1 VGQDAVAKPD
11 SDDFED
17 EWQRSSE
24 NSVVENAM
32 LLVVDVGN
40 TNTVFGLFEPG
51 SSTIV
56 ATARMSTRRDRM
68 PDEWY
73 AILAPVLESAHIR
86 TSQITSMV
94 ISSVAPSVTRWLTA
108 MGREKMRI
116 EPLIVTVDLNL
127 GIGIDYPLPWE
138 IGADRLVN
146 SLAAFTKYGGP
157 LISIDFG
164 TAINFDV
171 VDHHGN
177 YIGGALAPGLIVA
190 LDAMTSRAA
199 RLFTV
204 DLVKPE
210 RAIARSTTSAIQSG
224 IVLGYLS
231 LIEGMIQ
238 RITNELQGEPTVIV
252 TGGYS
257 EIFADASPLIDAF
270 EPDLTIEGLRLVH
283 ELNRPDTTGGDPIR

>member
-1 VGQDAVAKPD
+1 MQGSPFGISVAGPNAVMRE
-11 SDDFED
+11 SV
-17 EWQRSSE
+17 SSRR
-24 NSVVENAM
+24 VDQVECQM

-40 TNTVFGLFEPG
+40 TNTVFGLFEHDSP
-51 SSTIV
+51 TIA

-73 AILAPVLESAHIR
+73 AILAPVLESANVVPG
-86 TSQITSMV
+86 QITDMV
-94 ISSVAPSVTRWLTA
+94 ISSVVPNVTRWLTA
-108 MGREKMRI
+108 MGEDRLKLN
-116 EPLIVTVDLNL
+116 PIVVSIDLNL
-127 GIGIDYPLPWE
+127 GIGIDYANPRE

-146 SLAAFTKYGGP
+146 SLAAYTKYGAP

-171 VDHHGN
+171 VNAEGN

-190 LDAMTSRAA
+190 LEAMTSRAA

-204 DLVKPE
+204 ELVKPAH
-210 RAIARSTTSAIQSG
+210 AIAQSTTEAIQSG
-224 IVLGYLS
+224 VVLGYLS

-238 RITNELQGEPTVIV
+238 RISDELEGDPTVIV

-257 EIFADASPLIDAF
+257 EIFAEASDLIDAY

-283 ELNRPDTTGGDPIR
+283 NLNR